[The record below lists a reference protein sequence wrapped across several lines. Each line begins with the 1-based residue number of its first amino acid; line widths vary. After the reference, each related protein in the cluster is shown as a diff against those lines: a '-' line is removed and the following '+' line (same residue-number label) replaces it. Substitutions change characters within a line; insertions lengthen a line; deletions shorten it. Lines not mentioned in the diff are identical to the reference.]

1 MKQAAALLNHK
12 TILVNLLKGLIMQNQ
27 KLNTLQLELLNM
39 YSFEPK
45 EEDLLAIKDLLA
57 RYFSD
62 KLQGNVQKAIEEKN
76 ITQEDLD
83 SWINE

>member
-1 MKQAAALLNHK
+1 
-12 TILVNLLKGLIMQNQ
+12 MQNQ

-57 RYFSD
+57 QNFSGRLL
-62 KLQGNVQKAIEEKN
+62 KNVQRAIKEKN
-76 ITQEDLD
+76 ITEEDLD
-83 SWINE
+83 RWINE